1 MADEGLISLEEG
13 SSSAASHRS
22 FVCVFNES
30 RSTTNRG
37 RRRAREQEFAE
48 REEPSGANSM
58 DMNGESFSR
67 LNDCVSICIVGGGER
82 RGKERRGEQG
92 GS

>member
-1 MADEGLISLEEG
+1 MRAGAQQIVEGD
-13 SSSAASHRS
+13 
-22 FVCVFNES
+22 
-30 RSTTNRG
+30 
-37 RRRAREQEFAE
+37 EQENKNSP
-48 REEPSGANSM
+48 REKNCSQVEHNSM